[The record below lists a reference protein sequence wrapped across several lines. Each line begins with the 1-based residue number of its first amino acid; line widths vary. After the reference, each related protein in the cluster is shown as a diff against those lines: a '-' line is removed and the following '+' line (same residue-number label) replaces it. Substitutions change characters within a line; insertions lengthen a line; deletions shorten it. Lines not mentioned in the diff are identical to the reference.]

1 MIEISVKQSRL
12 NFTLDVNLKLG
23 HGITA
28 LFGPSGA
35 GKSSLLN
42 LVAGLEQ
49 PSSGRIRIGSE
60 SLYDSKAK
68 INLAVHKRRIG
79 YVFQDALLL
88 PHLSVRNNLRYGIK
102 QGGMEFASIVDFLGI
117 SALLDRRPSTL
128 SGGERQRVSIGRA
141 LLSAPRLVLMDEP
154 LASLDMDRKR
164 EIFPYIEQLQ
174 KKFGI
179 PVIFVSHAIEEV
191 ARLAQHVVVM
201 RDGKVVAEGSPQ
213 AVMNLPDSHT
223 SRFEKTSILTG
234 KPTSYDSTYG
244 LTTLTHPAG
253 NISLTGQLANRK
265 TPVRIVVR
273 ATDVTLALGKPKDIS
288 ARTMLKG
295 TISKCEIDGSPIAI
309 IHVKLEGGE
318 ELSAA
323 LTRKARD
330 QLGLDVGQAVW
341 CLLKS
346 VSIDE
351 RWIASS

>member
-1 MIEISVKQSRL
+1 MIEISVKQSRPD
-12 NFTLDVNLKLG
+12 FTLDVDVKLG

-28 LFGPSGA
+28 LFGASGA

-42 LVAGLEQ
+42 LIAGLEQ
-49 PSSGRIRIGSE
+49 PDSGRIRIGSE
-60 SLYDSKAK
+60 SLFDSKAK

-88 PHLSVRNNLRYGIK
+88 PHLSVRNNLRYGFK
-102 QGGMEFASIVDFLGI
+102 QGGMEFASIVEFLGL
-117 SALLDRRPSTL
+117 SALLERRPSTL

-141 LLSAPRLVLMDEP
+141 LLSAPRLMLMDEP
-154 LASLDMDRKR
+154 LASLDMERKR

-191 ARLAQHVVVM
+191 ARLAEHVIIL
-201 RDGKVVAEGSPQ
+201 RDGKAVAQGRTQ
-213 AVMNLPDSHT
+213 TVMNLSDSHA

-234 KPTSYDSTYG
+234 KPTSYDAAYG
-244 LTTLTHPAG
+244 LTTLSHPAG
-253 NISLTGQLANRK
+253 NISLTGQLDHGKA
-265 TPVRIVVR
+265 PVRIVVK
-273 ATDVTLALGKPKDIS
+273 ATDVTLALNKPKDIS

-295 TISKCEIDGSPIAI
+295 TIARCDVDGGPIAI
-309 IHVKLEGGE
+309 VHVKLEGGE
-318 ELSAA
+318 ELAAA
-323 LTRKARD
+323 LTRKATD
-330 QLGLDVGQAVW
+330 QLGLDAGQAVW